1 MKALTIKEP
10 WATLIIDGYK
20 KYEFRSWKTNYR
32 GKILIHAGMSEEKDM
47 LKKFKD
53 YNLNCSK
60 GMIIGEALLTDCIL
74 VTKEFEEE
82 LLKIDKT
89 VYGRESHEMK
99 YAWEL
104 ENVIKYDKPILI
116 KGKLG
121 LWNYEEETMH
131 EMRLNDEKRSLIK
144 EGDIIEFENRITK
157 EKLKT
162 KVIKLYKFDNFEE
175 LYKHF
180 DKISLGYAEDE
191 IADPKDMEQY
201 YPQDKQEKYGVL
213 GIEINVVKK

>member
-32 GKILIHAGMSEEKDM
+32 GKLLIHAGMSEEKDM

-89 VYGRESHEMK
+89 VYGRESHEMT
-99 YAWEL
+99 YAWKL

-213 GIEINVVKK
+213 GIEIKVLE